1 MRSNAGIRSHR
12 PAGLMRPVVVG
23 LAVAAL
29 ALAGGCSRPPAGQ
42 GAASPAGST
51 RAPDSTSEY
60 LPGLEADVYLPVR
73 DQEGDVPVVLL
84 VPGGGWQT
92 ADRTGLAP
100 LAASL
105 ADAGFV
111 AVNATYRAGG
121 DGVVFP
127 VPVQDVVCASAFAAG
142 AARSAGVDVGPVVA
156 LGHSA
161 GGHLASLAALG
172 GPGLD
177 GQCPNPVP
185 RITGLI
191 GVAGVYDVRAFE
203 FGLVDF
209 FGGRPEEEPEAWREG
224 DPVELVDAGR
234 ARQDLQVLLLHGDS
248 DEDVPL
254 EQSQAFESSLTRAG
268 VPVRLEVVPGAT
280 HQTIYSAG
288 VAGPAAIA
296 WIKELAAGR
305 STG

>member
-1 MRSNAGIRSHR
+1 MRNNAGIRFHR

-60 LPGLEADVYLPVR
+60 LPGLEADVYLPDR
-73 DQEGDVPVVLL
+73 DKEGDVPVVLL

-121 DGVVFP
+121 DGVVLPGPRAGRRVRLGFRRGGR
-127 VPVQDVVCASAFAAG
+127 AFG
-142 AARSAGVDVGPVVA
+142 GVDAGPVVA

-172 GPGLD
+172 GAGLEGSAPTLRPG
-177 GQCPNPVP
+177 
-185 RITGLI
+185 
-191 GVAGVYDVRAFE
+191 
-203 FGLVDF
+203 
-209 FGGRPEEEPEAWREG
+209 
-224 DPVELVDAGR
+224 
-234 ARQDLQVLLLHGDS
+234 S
-248 DEDVPL
+248 
-254 EQSQAFESSLTRAG
+254 
-268 VPVRLEVVPGAT
+268 PG
-280 HQTIYSAG
+280 
-288 VAGPAAIA
+288 
-296 WIKELAAGR
+296 
-305 STG
+305 

>member
-1 MRSNAGIRSHR
+1 
-12 PAGLMRPVVVG
+12 MRPVVVG

-29 ALAGGCSRPPAGQ
+29 ALAGGCSGPPTGQ
-42 GAASPAGST
+42 GAASSAGST

-60 LPGLEADVYLPVR
+60 LPGLEADVYLPDR
-73 DQEGDVPVVLL
+73 DKGGDVPVVLL

-100 LAASL
+100 LAATL

-127 VPVQDVVCASAFAAG
+127 VPVQDVVCALAFAAE
-142 AARSAGVDVGPVVA
+142 AARSAGVDVGPVVV

-161 GGHLASLAALG
+161 GGHLASLAALYG
-172 GPGLD
+172 SGPAGR
-177 GQCPNPVP
+177 CPYPAP
-185 RITGLI
+185 RVSGLI
-191 GVAGVYDVRAFE
+191 GVAGVYDVEAFE

-209 FGGRPEEEPEAWREG
+209 FGGRPEEEPEAWRAG
-224 DPVELVDAGR
+224 DPIGLVDAGR
-234 ARQDLQVLLLHGDS
+234 GQEDLQVLLLHGDS
-248 DEDVPL
+248 DDDVPL
-254 EQSQAFESSLTRAG
+254 EQSQAFESSLVRSG
-268 VPVRLEVVPGAT
+268 VPVRLEVIPGAT
-280 HQTIYSAG
+280 HQTIYSVG

-296 WIKELAAGR
+296 WINELAAGR